1 MIEAFY
7 EESAVNAKAKSGEK
21 KYKVLNVFATI
32 FLVLGIISLASL
44 IFTIPIEPSQSNFNT
59 PQEYQKAMEAYQFA
73 LSMTV
78 FLLSNTIFFWG
89 MWAVFFFWKR
99 KVNISFDYC
108 FVSGELRISKV
119 FNVNKRKLV
128 ARIQAEDILQL
139 GDVENTSYDRL
150 SQDPNTKQIIC
161 TPNVEALEGK
171 FFMYILVADSG
182 KQLYVLECRE
192 LLLMNIL
199 KFARRG
205 VLETDYVM
213 QEKKQ
218 R

>member
-1 MIEAFY
+1 MEAFY
-7 EESAVNAKAKSGEK
+7 EESSIAQDSKKASKRYAVM
-21 KYKVLNVFATI
+21 NVFSIAL
-32 FLVLGIISLASL
+32 LVWGIISGIMFILC
-44 IFTIPIEPSQSNFNT
+44 IPDPAF
-59 PQEYQKAMEAYQFA
+59 M
-73 LSMTV
+73 
-78 FLLSNTIFFWG
+78 FFWG
-89 MWAVFFFWKR
+89 IQTLSAMVFWFLLF
-99 KVNISFDYC
+99 KVKSRTNGSFDYC

-161 TPNVEALEGK
+161 TPNVEALDGK

-199 KFARRG
+199 KFTRRG

>member
-1 MIEAFY
+1 M
-7 EESAVNAKAKSGEK
+7 
-21 KYKVLNVFATI
+21 
-32 FLVLGIISLASL
+32 
-44 IFTIPIEPSQSNFNT
+44 
-59 PQEYQKAMEAYQFA
+59 
-73 LSMTV
+73 
-78 FLLSNTIFFWG
+78 
-89 MWAVFFFWKR
+89 
-99 KVNISFDYC
+99 
-108 FVSGELRISKV
+108 
-119 FNVNKRKLV
+119 
-128 ARIQAEDILQL
+128 
-139 GDVENTSYDRL
+139 ENTSYDRL

-161 TPNVEALEGK
+161 TPNVEALDGK

-199 KFARRG
+199 KFTRRG